1 MACRARIPDDRLG
14 HTRLCHSGPTG
25 FHSGHA
31 PTRTSFVLSGDLSVP
46 LLRSSV
52 RGFSALEHHLAE
64 RLAEQMSI
72 QTGQSPSPGERRS
85 WERSLPALRADLL
98 DAGLDGVEMLV
109 EYQLPLTSKRADVV
123 LAGVHPRTGHPSYV
137 VVELK
142 QWSRAETFE
151 DSDTLVAV
159 EQYGKHGVTHPALQ
173 VEGYVDYIADFTS
186 HLAETEHSLVGAAYL
201 HNATDRE
208 VEDLFTRPATERSR
222 LFTGQRRGAFADYLA
237 QHLAP
242 GISGA
247 DAADALLASRIAPSR
262 QLLTVAA
269 DEVQRREMFVLL
281 DEQRDAYEHVLHAVD
296 RARRA
301 NTKRAIVVS
310 GGPGSG
316 KSVIALSLMGEL
328 SRQRRS
334 VVHATGSRS
343 FTQTLRKVAG
353 KRSPRVQKLFKYF
366 NSFMTA
372 EPNDLDCLILDE
384 AHRIR
389 ETSVNR
395 YTRKEQRERAQ
406 PQIHEL
412 LSAARVPVFL
422 LDEHQVVRPGELGT
436 AQDIERYAAVLG
448 IDVETISL
456 DDQFRCGG
464 SQVYV
469 DWVMR
474 LLGLAPG
481 GPVKW
486 AGDPAFD
493 VEVVDSPQEMEHV
506 LAAKDEGGRT
516 ARMAAGY
523 CWPWSDPR
531 SDGTLVP
538 DVVIDDWSRPWNLKG
553 DRAVGGA
560 PPSSLW
566 ASDPAGFGQ
575 VGCIYTAQG
584 FEYDHAGVIIGP
596 DLVWRDDRWVSVRE
610 ANRDP
615 DFKNRTKVPDSD
627 FDRLV
632 RNVYKVL
639 LTRGMRSVHIYSTD
653 PQTRDFLRSLV
664 RP

>member
-1 MACRARIPDDRLG
+1 
-14 HTRLCHSGPTG
+14 
-25 FHSGHA
+25 
-31 PTRTSFVLSGDLSVP
+31 
-46 LLRSSV
+46 
-52 RGFSALEHHLAE
+52 
-64 RLAEQMSI
+64 MSI
-72 QTGQSPSPGERRS
+72 QTGQSPSASERRS
-85 WERSLPALRADLL
+85 WERSIPALRADLI
-98 DAGLDGVEMLV
+98 DAGLNDVEMLI
-109 EYQLPLTSKRADVV
+109 EYRLPLTSKRADVV
-123 LAGVHPRTGHPSYV
+123 LAGVHPQTGHPSYV

-142 QWSRAETFE
+142 QWSQAEAYE
-151 DSDTLVAV
+151 GSDSLVTV
-159 EQYGKHGVTHPALQ
+159 EQYGHRAVTHPAVQ
-173 VEGYVDYIADFTS
+173 VEGYVDYLADFTS
-186 HLAETEHSLVGAAYL
+186 YLSEQEHSLVGAAYL
-201 HNATDRE
+201 HNATDRG
-208 VEDLFTRPATERSR
+208 VEDLFIRPATDRSR
-222 LFTGQRRGAFADYLA
+222 IFTGQRRGAFSDFLA
-237 QHLAP
+237 EHLAP
-242 GISGA
+242 GESGA
-247 DAADALLASRIAPSR
+247 AAADALLTSRIAPSR
-262 QLLTVAA
+262 QLLAVAA
-269 DEVQRREMFVLL
+269 DEVQRREMFALL

-301 NTKRAIVVS
+301 NTKRAVVVS

-328 SRQRRS
+328 SRQGRS

-343 FTQTLRKVAG
+343 FTQTLRRVAG
-353 KRSPRVQKLFKYF
+353 ARAPRVQKLFKYF
-366 NSFMTA
+366 NSFMSA

-395 YTRKEQRERAQ
+395 YTRKEQRDQAQ

-412 LSAARVPVFL
+412 LTAARVPVFL

-436 AQDIERYAAVLG
+436 VQDIERYSAALG
-448 IDVETISL
+448 IEVERISL

-469 DWVMR
+469 DWVLR
-474 LLGLAPG
+474 LLGLESG
-481 GPVKW
+481 GPIPW
-486 AGDPAFD
+486 IGDAGFD
-493 VEVVDSPQEMEHV
+493 VDVVDSPFELDHV
-506 LAAKDEGGRT
+506 LSAEHEGGYT
-516 ARMAAGY
+516 ARIAAGY

-531 SDGTLVP
+531 PDGTLVQ
-538 DVVIDDWSRPWNLKG
+538 DVVIDDWSRPWNLRG
-553 DRAVGGA
+553 ERSVGGA
-560 PPSSLW
+560 PPSALW

-596 DLVWRDDRWVSVRE
+596 DLVWRDGRWVSVRE

-615 DFKNRTKVPDSD
+615 DFKSRAKVPDED

-664 RP
+664 RS

>member
-1 MACRARIPDDRLG
+1 MDCI
-14 HTRLCHSGPTG
+14 
-25 FHSGHA
+25 A
-31 PTRTSFVLSGDLSVP
+31 PFT
-46 LLRSSV
+46 
-52 RGFSALEHHLAE
+52 
-64 RLAEQMSI
+64 
-72 QTGQSPSPGERRS
+72 
-85 WERSLPALRADLL
+85 
-98 DAGLDGVEMLV
+98 
-109 EYQLPLTSKRADVV
+109 
-123 LAGVHPRTGHPSYV
+123 
-137 VVELK
+137 
-142 QWSRAETFE
+142 
-151 DSDTLVAV
+151 DTLVAV
-159 EQYGKHGVTHPALQ
+159 EQYGGRGVTHPAVQ
-173 VEGYVDYIADFTS
+173 VEGYVDYISDFTS

-208 VEDLFTRPATERSR
+208 VEDLFVRPATERSR
-222 LFTGQRRGAFADYLA
+222 LFTGQRRGAFADFLA
-237 QHLAP
+237 DHLAP
-242 GISGA
+242 GESGA
-247 DAADALLASRIAPSR
+247 AAADALLASRIAPSR

-281 DEQRDAYEHVLHAVD
+281 DEQRDAYEHVLHAVE
-296 RARRA
+296 RARRS
-301 NTKRAIVVS
+301 NSKRAIVVS

-328 SRQRRS
+328 SRQGRS

-343 FTQTLRKVAG
+343 FTQTLRRVAG
-353 KRSPRVQKLFKYF
+353 ARAPRVQKLFKYF

-436 AQDIERYAAVLG
+436 VQDIERYAAVLG
-448 IDVETISL
+448 IEVEKVSL

-464 SQVYV
+464 SQAYV
-469 DWVMR
+469 DWVLR
-474 LLGLAPG
+474 LLGLVTG
-481 GPVKW
+481 GPVPW
-486 AGDPAFD
+486 VGDPAFS
-493 VEVVDSPQEMEHV
+493 VEVVDSPHEMEHV
-506 LAAKDEGGRT
+506 LAAKDEGGHT

-531 SDGTLVP
+531 DDGTLVP
-538 DVVIDDWSRPWNLKG
+538 DVAIDDWSRPWNLKG
-553 DRAVGGA
+553 DRSVGGA
-560 PPSSLW
+560 PPSALW

-596 DLVWRDDRWVSVRE
+596 DLVWRDGQWVTVRD

-615 DFKNRTKVPDSD
+615 DFKNRAKVPDED

-653 PQTRDFLRSLV
+653 PATRDFLRSLV